1 MISSTFQSTK
11 TITMTTGTSTS
22 RRLLAVSTHLVRV
35 AALVVILSTQARGAT
50 ANDPPALSSSESS
63 SSRHLNIFPG
73 GQSIST
79 EVMKDA
85 VINFGSGTTNEYTL
99 HAAYATSNGGSYSA
113 GAEDATST
121 ATAVDEEFT
130 INVRVATPAVTS
142 KTTTSISGGANSYV
156 NATNVAHILVSNEED
171 GTFALIA
178 AEKVENGKV
187 HGLIQK
193 GGGVSDIE
201 FLQEKGQGQQV
212 RTTFHS
218 SNTIMVVPLL

>member
-1 MISSTFQSTK
+1 
-11 TITMTTGTSTS
+11 MTTGTSTS
-22 RRLLAVSTHLVRV
+22 RRHLAVSTHLVRV
-35 AALVVILSTQARGAT
+35 ATLVVIILSTQAWGAT
-50 ANDPPALSSSESS
+50 ANNPPASSSSESS

-85 VINFGSGTTNEYTL
+85 VSNFGSGTTNEYTL
-99 HAAYATSNGGSYSA
+99 HATYATS
-113 GAEDATST
+113 EDATST
-121 ATAVDEEFT
+121 AAAVDEEFT

-193 GGGVSDIE
+193 GGGVGDIE

-212 RTTFHS
+212 RITLHS

>member
-1 MISSTFQSTK
+1 
-11 TITMTTGTSTS
+11 MTTGTSTS

-50 ANDPPALSSSESS
+50 ANDPPALSSSS

-85 VINFGSGTTNEYTL
+85 VSNFGSGTTNEYTL
-99 HAAYATSNGGSYSA
+99 HATYATS
-113 GAEDATST
+113 EDATST
-121 ATAVDEEFT
+121 AAAAVDEEFT

>member
-1 MISSTFQSTK
+1 
-11 TITMTTGTSTS
+11 MTTGTSTS

-35 AALVVILSTQARGAT
+35 ATLVVILSTQAWGAT
-50 ANDPPALSSSESS
+50 ANNPPASSLSSLESS

-85 VINFGSGTTNEYTL
+85 VSNFGSGTTNEYTL
-99 HAAYATSNGGSYSA
+99 HATYATS
-113 GAEDATST
+113 EDATST
-121 ATAVDEEFT
+121 AAAAVDEEFT

-193 GGGVSDIE
+193 GGGVGDIE

>member
-1 MISSTFQSTK
+1 
-11 TITMTTGTSTS
+11 MTTGTSTS

-50 ANDPPALSSSESS
+50 ANNPPASSSSESS

-85 VINFGSGTTNEYTL
+85 VSNFGSGTTNEYTL
-99 HAAYATSNGGSYSA
+99 HATYATS
-113 GAEDATST
+113 EDATST
-121 ATAVDEEFT
+121 AAAVDEEFT

>member
-1 MISSTFQSTK
+1 
-11 TITMTTGTSTS
+11 MTTGTSTS
-22 RRLLAVSTHLVRV
+22 RRHLAVSTHLVRV
-35 AALVVILSTQARGAT
+35 ATLVVIILSTQAWGAT
-50 ANDPPALSSSESS
+50 ANNPPASSSSSSESS

-85 VINFGSGTTNEYTL
+85 VSNFGSGTTNEYTL
-99 HAAYATSNGGSYSA
+99 HATYSTS
-113 GAEDATST
+113 EDATSVST

-130 INVRVATPAVTS
+130 INVRMATPAVTS

-193 GGGVSDIE
+193 GGGVGDIE

-212 RTTFHS
+212 RITLHS

>member
-1 MISSTFQSTK
+1 
-11 TITMTTGTSTS
+11 MTTGTSTS
-22 RRLLAVSTHLVRV
+22 RRLLAVSTHLVLV
-35 AALVVILSTQARGAT
+35 ATLVVILSTQAWGAT
-50 ANDPPALSSSESS
+50 ANNPPASSSSSSESS

-85 VINFGSGTTNEYTL
+85 VSNFGSGTTNEYTL
-99 HAAYATSNGGSYSA
+99 HATYSTS
-113 GAEDATST
+113 EDATSVST

-130 INVRVATPAVTS
+130 INVRMATPAVTS

-193 GGGVSDIE
+193 GGGVGDIE

-212 RTTFHS
+212 RITLHS

>member
-1 MISSTFQSTK
+1 MALCE
-11 TITMTTGTSTS
+11 
-22 RRLLAVSTHLVRV
+22 LLAYVI
-35 AALVVILSTQARGAT
+35 LVVILSTQARGAT
-50 ANDPPALSSSESS
+50 ANDPPALSSSS

-85 VINFGSGTTNEYTL
+85 VSNFGSGTTNEYTL

-113 GAEDATST
+113 GAEDATWT

-193 GGGVSDIE
+193 GGGVGDIE

-212 RTTFHS
+212 RTNPLNS
-218 SNTIMVVPLL
+218 SNTSMVVLPALS

>member
-1 MISSTFQSTK
+1 
-11 TITMTTGTSTS
+11 MTTGTSTS

-50 ANDPPALSSSESS
+50 ANDPPALSSSS

-85 VINFGSGTTNEYTL
+85 VSNFGSGTTNEYTL
-99 HAAYATSNGGSYSA
+99 HATYATS
-113 GAEDATST
+113 EDATST
-121 ATAVDEEFT
+121 AAAVDEEFT

-178 AEKVENGKV
+178 AEKVENGRV

-193 GGGVSDIE
+193 GGGVGDIE
-201 FLQEKGQGQQV
+201 FLQEIGQGQQV
-212 RTTFHS
+212 RITLHS